1 MTSLPPTSF
10 NFGRASFIAGAFF
23 CVGLLAT
30 PAVFAGRHGAAHEL
44 KSFAGQATV
53 VDGDTIDIGAER
65 IRLEGIDAPEV
76 AQVCQRA
83 DGRDWPCGRAAVRA
97 LKALVGSNEVVCD
110 STGTDKYGRVL
121 AICFADGRDLNASM
135 VTAGLAWAFVRY
147 SQIYAAEEAQ
157 ARQAL
162 AGIWAGQAEAPWDFR
177 QNGWKT
183 AEAQAPKGCAIKGN
197 VSSKGHI
204 YHMPWSPWY
213 GRVTVDAR
221 RGEHWFCSESEAKAA
236 GWRPALAF

>member
-1 MTSLPPTSF
+1 MTTRPPTSF
-10 NFGRASFIAGAFF
+10 NLGRASFIAGAFF
-23 CVGLLAT
+23 CVVVLSAAAVHADRHEAT
-30 PAVFAGRHGAAHEL
+30 QSPT
-44 KSFAGQATV
+44 SFAGQAVV
-53 VDGDTIDIGAER
+53 VDGDTIDVGGQR

-83 DGRDWPCGRAAVRA
+83 DGRDWPCGRVAVKA
-97 LKALVGSNEVVCD
+97 LKALIGSNEVVCD
-110 STGTDKYGRVL
+110 SAGADKYGRVL

-147 SQIYAAEEAQ
+147 SQTYAGEEAI
-157 ARQAL
+157 ARKAL
-162 AGIWAGQAEAPWDFR
+162 VGVWSGTAQAPWDFR

-183 AEAQAPKGCAIKGN
+183 AEAVAPKGCAIKGN
-197 VSSKGHI
+197 VSSKGQI

-213 GRVTVDAR
+213 GRVTVDVR

-236 GWRPALAF
+236 GWRPAQAF